1 MIEVLFLSS
10 FFLKKNEAKKSLYL
24 SNRYAYKVVR
34 YNKHALRDLMYNFFM
49 NNSKIIII
57 GAGAAGLMAAITSAQ
72 KGIKVTLL
80 EQNHKVGKKILVS
93 GNGKC
98 NIDNR
103 YINLNRFHSQNP
115 NFIQEVLEGYDYKV
129 IEKFFTSIGLELVEW
144 KEGKMFPMSLQASSV
159 VELLEYEAKRVGV
172 EIVCD
177 CEVSSIDKK
186 EDTFTLE
193 TSQGSK
199 TCEQLVIASGS
210 AAAPH
215 LGGSNSGYAFATKMG
230 HTLIP
235 RHPSLVQLCS
245 EETWVKACA
254 GVKVAG
260 LAKLYANG
268 EYITEKKGDLLFT
281 NYGISGLAILDLSRQ
296 VSTRLAN
303 FDYCELSL
311 DLMPELSKEKLTNL
325 LQNRVKK
332 ESEKPLTLWLQGV
345 INKKLIPMILEQ
357 SKCKIRVE
365 DHLNR
370 KEINKLVHAIKNLK
384 LSIND
389 TKGFKGAEVATGGI
403 DTTEINHQT
412 MESTLIPN
420 LYFAGEIL
428 DVDGDRGGFN
438 FHFAWVSGMRVQGTK

>member
-1 MIEVLFLSS
+1 
-10 FFLKKNEAKKSLYL
+10 
-24 SNRYAYKVVR
+24 
-34 YNKHALRDLMYNFFM
+34 M
-49 NNSKIIII
+49 NNETMIII
-57 GAGAAGLMAAITSAQ
+57 GAGAAGLCAAIVSARAGQ
-72 KGIKVTLL
+72 KVVLL
-80 EQNHKVGKKILVS
+80 EQNNKIGKKILVS

-98 NIDNR
+98 NIDNK

-115 NFIQEVLEGYDYKV
+115 PFIKEVLEGYDFEIV
-129 IEKFFTSIGLELVEW
+129 EKFFTSLGLELVEG

-172 EIVCD
+172 QIICD
-177 CEVSSIDKK
+177 CEVTAIAKDTH
-186 EDTFTLE
+186 TFTLE

-210 AAAPH
+210 PAAPQ

-235 RHPSLVQLCS
+235 RYPSLVQLCS
-245 EETWVKACA
+245 EESWVKACA

-281 NYGISGLAILDLSRQ
+281 NYGISGLAILDLSRE

-311 DLMPELSKEKLTNL
+311 DLMPVLSKEKLTNL
-325 LQNRVKK
+325 LQKRIK
-332 ESEKPLTLWLQGV
+332 EGSEKPLNLWLQGV
-345 INKKLIPMILEQ
+345 INKKLIPIIMEQ
-357 SKCKIRVE
+357 SKCKVKVE
-365 DHLNR
+365 KELNR
-370 KEINKLVHAIKNLK
+370 KEVNKIVHTIKNLK
-384 LSIND
+384 LSVND

-403 DTTEINHQT
+403 NTTEVNPKT
-412 MESTLIPN
+412 MESKIVPN
-420 LYFAGEIL
+420 LFFVGEIL

-438 FHFAWVSGMRVQGTK
+438 FHFAWVSGIRVGKNNE

>member
-1 MIEVLFLSS
+1 
-10 FFLKKNEAKKSLYL
+10 
-24 SNRYAYKVVR
+24 
-34 YNKHALRDLMYNFFM
+34 M
-49 NNSKIIII
+49 NNETMIII
-57 GAGAAGLMAAITSAQ
+57 GAGAAGLMAAITNARKGQ
-72 KGIKVTLL
+72 KVLLL
-80 EQNHKVGKKILVS
+80 EQNSKIGKKILVS

-103 YINLNRFHSQNP
+103 HISLKRFHSQHP
-115 NFIQEVLEGYDYKV
+115 AFIEEVLNGYDFTK
-129 IEKFFTSIGLELVEW
+129 IEKFFTSIGLELIEG
-144 KEGKMFPMSLQASSV
+144 KEGKMFPMSMQASSV

-172 EIVCD
+172 EIICD
-177 CEVSSIDKK
+177 CTVTNIDKK
-186 EDTFTLE
+186 SHTFTIE
-193 TSQGSK
+193 TSQGKK
-199 TCEQLVIASGS
+199 TCGQLVLSSGS
-210 AAAPH
+210 PAAPQ

-245 EETWVKACA
+245 EEIWVKGCA

-281 NYGISGLAILDLSRQ
+281 NYGISGLAILDLSRE
-296 VSTRLAN
+296 VSTRLST

-311 DLMPELSKEKLTNL
+311 DLIPELSKEKLTNL
-325 LQNRVKK
+325 LQSRVKTQ
-332 ESEKPLTLWLQGV
+332 SEKPIALWLQGI
-345 INKKLIPMILEQ
+345 INKKLIPIILEQ
-357 SKCKIRVE
+357 SKCKVRVE

-370 KEINKLVHAIKNLK
+370 KEINKLVHTIKNLK

-389 TKGFKGAEVATGGI
+389 TKGFAGAEVSTGGI
-403 DTTEINHQT
+403 ITTEVNPQT
-412 MESTLIPN
+412 MESKVVPN

-438 FHFAWVSGMRVQGTK
+438 FHFAWVSGMKVSKN

>member
-1 MIEVLFLSS
+1 
-10 FFLKKNEAKKSLYL
+10 
-24 SNRYAYKVVR
+24 
-34 YNKHALRDLMYNFFM
+34 M
-49 NNSKIIII
+49 NNETMIIV
-57 GAGAAGLMAAITSAQ
+57 GAGAAGLCAAITKARAGQ
-72 KGIKVTLL
+72 KVLLL
-80 EQNHKVGKKILVS
+80 EQNNKIGKKILVS

-98 NIDNR
+98 NIDNK
-103 YINLNRFHSQNP
+103 YIQLNRFHSQNLP
-115 NFIQEVLEGYDYKV
+115 FIEEVLEGHDFEV
-129 IEKFFTSIGLELVEW
+129 LEKFFTSIGLELIEG

-172 EIVCD
+172 EIMCD
-177 CEVSSIDKK
+177 CTVNSINKK
-186 EDTFTLE
+186 GHTFTLE
-193 TSQGSK
+193 TTQGKK
-199 TCEQLVIASGS
+199 TCTQLVLASGS
-210 AAAPH
+210 PAAPQ

-245 EETWVKACA
+245 EETWVKDCA

-281 NYGISGLAILDLSRQ
+281 NYGISGLAILDLSRE
-296 VSTRLAN
+296 VSTRLAT

-325 LQNRVKK
+325 LQARVTE
-332 ESEKPLTLWLQGV
+332 ESEKPLGLWLQGV
-345 INKKLIPMILEQ
+345 INKKLIPIILEQ
-357 SKCKIRVE
+357 SKCKVRTE
-365 DHLNR
+365 DALNR

-389 TKGFKGAEVATGGI
+389 TKGFAGAEVSTGGI
-403 DTTEINHQT
+403 NTTEVNPHT
-412 MESTLIPN
+412 MESKLVDN
-420 LYFAGEIL
+420 LFFVGEIL

-438 FHFAWVSGMRVQGTK
+438 FHWAWVTALRVGGKT